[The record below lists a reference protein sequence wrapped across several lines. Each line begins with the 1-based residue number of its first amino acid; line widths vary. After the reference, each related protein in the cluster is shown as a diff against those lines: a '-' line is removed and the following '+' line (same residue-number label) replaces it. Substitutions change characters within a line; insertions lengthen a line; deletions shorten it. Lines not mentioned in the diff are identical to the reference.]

1 MGALTT
7 SITNCWKDSLRVV
20 MKTAQLVYS
29 IICDDVR
36 IEMGNKLSLMG
47 LFENIFLSAFP
58 SALLKFAIVNHWIGD
73 GQFETRVK
81 ILAPDRKEIV
91 VSVPSK
97 FAIENNGY
105 ADNVTFFTNVSFD
118 RSGTHIVQIYIDG
131 NIAAERPLYVHHVPA
146 PPGSVN

>member
-1 MGALTT
+1 
-7 SITNCWKDSLRVV
+7 

-47 LFENIFLSAFP
+47 LFENIFFQTFP
-58 SALLKFAIVNHWIGD
+58 SALLKFAIVNHWVGN
-73 GQFETRVK
+73 GQFETHVK
-81 ILAPDRKEIV
+81 ILAPDRKEVV

-97 FAIENNGY
+97 FGIEGNGY

-118 RSGTHIVQIYIDG
+118 R
-131 NIAAERPLYVHHVPA
+131 PA
-146 PPGSVN
+146 PTSFRFTRRQHRRRTALYTCITFRRHPQT